1 MSAELATLPHVF
13 RRSDDT
19 MTDRQ
24 FEIVLYGASGF
35 TGKLVA
41 EYLANDHQD
50 LRWAIAGRN
59 AQKLEQVRRELNL
72 PELPILIADSADPDS
87 LSAMARQTRTL
98 ISTVGPYAQYG
109 TPVLKACATE
119 GTHYCDLTG
128 EAQWMAEVYEE
139 IDPIAKASG
148 ARLVHCCGFDSIPSD
163 LSVFFLQKRFK
174 ERFGH
179 YASHVTGRMGRAAG
193 GVSGGT
199 VASLMYVAEQASKDP
214 VIKERVMDPYALY
227 PAGLEKGLDVPD
239 QAGIAWDDNF
249 ESWTGP
255 FVMAAINT
263 KVVRRSHAL
272 AGLPYGAD
280 FRYDESQLCSSRAK
294 ALLSAGGLGAVMA
307 GTFFSPTRALLK
319 KVLPDPGEGPNET
332 TRNNGFFEFWAHGT
346 DGKNQLRVKVAGQ
359 RDPGYGATSRMLAQA
374 GLCLARDELSVGG
387 GIWTTA
393 SAMGDALLSRLPS
406 VDIHFSVAES

>member
-1 MSAELATLPHVF
+1 MA
-13 RRSDDT
+13 
-19 MTDRQ
+19 DRQ
-24 FEIVLYGASGF
+24 FDIVLYGASGF

-41 EYLANDHQD
+41 AYLNEAHPDVT
-50 LRWAIAGRN
+50 WAIAGRN
-59 AQKLEQVRRELNL
+59 RQKLDALRRELNRS
-72 PELPILIADSADPDS
+72 ELPIVIADSADPAS
-87 LSAMARQTRTL
+87 LAAMAASTKTL
-98 ISTVGPYAQYG
+98 ISTVGPYAKFG
-109 TPVLKACATE
+109 TPVLEACAQE

-128 EAQWMAEVYEE
+128 EAQWMAEVYERIE
-139 IDPIAKASG
+139 PIAKASG

-163 LSVFFLQKRFK
+163 LSVFFLQKQFK
-174 ERFGH
+174 ERFGT
-179 YASHVTGRMGRAAG
+179 YATHVTGRMGRAAG

-214 VIKERVMDPYALY
+214 VIKERIMDPYALY
-227 PAGLEKGLDVPD
+227 PAGLQKGLDGPD

-280 FRYDESQLCSSRAK
+280 FRYDESQLCASRAK

-319 KVLPDPGEGPNET
+319 KVLPDPGEGPSEE

-346 DGKNQLRVKVAGQ
+346 DGDNNLKVKVAGK

-374 GLCLARDELSVGG
+374 GLCLAQDELSVGG

-393 SAMGDALLSRLPS
+393 SAMGDALLTRLPS
-406 VDIHFSVAES
+406 VDIHFSVVES

>member
-1 MSAELATLPHVF
+1 MA
-13 RRSDDT
+13 
-19 MTDRQ
+19 DRQ
-24 FEIVLYGASGF
+24 FDIVLYGASGF

-41 EYLANDHQD
+41 AYLIEAHPEVT
-50 LRWAIAGRN
+50 WAIAGRN
-59 AQKLEQVRRELNL
+59 QQKLDALRRDLNR
-72 PELPILIADSADPDS
+72 PELPIVIADSADPAS
-87 LSAMARQTRTL
+87 LAAMAANTKTL
-98 ISTVGPYAQYG
+98 ISTVGPYAKFG
-109 TPVLKACATE
+109 TPVLEACAQE

-128 EAQWMAEVYEE
+128 EAQWMAEVYER

-163 LSVFFLQKRFK
+163 LSVFFLQKHFK

-179 YASHVTGRMGRAAG
+179 YATHVTGRMGRAAG

-214 VIKERVMDPYALY
+214 VIKERIMDPYALY
-227 PAGLEKGLDVPD
+227 PAGVAKGQDGPD

-272 AGLPYGAD
+272 AGMPYGAE
-280 FRYDESQLCSSRAK
+280 FRYDESQLCASRAK

-319 KVLPDPGEGPNET
+319 KLLPDPGEGPSEA
-332 TRNNGFFEFWAHGT
+332 TRTNGFFEFWAHGT
-346 DGKNQLRVKVAGQ
+346 DGYNTLKVKVAGQ

-374 GLCLARDELSVGG
+374 GLCLAQDELSVGG

-393 SAMGDALLSRLPS
+393 SAMGDALLARLPS
-406 VDIHFSVAES
+406 VDIHFSVVES

>member
-1 MSAELATLPHVF
+1 MS
-13 RRSDDT
+13 
-19 MTDRQ
+19 DRQ
-24 FEIVLYGASGF
+24 YEIVLYGASGF

-41 EYLANDHQD
+41 EYLIAEHPQ

-59 AQKLEQVRRELNL
+59 QQKLEQVRRELGA
-72 PELPILIADSADPDS
+72 PDLPIVIADSNDAS
-87 LSAMARQTRTL
+87 QLSEMARQTRTL

-109 TPVLKACATE
+109 TPVLEACATE

-128 EAQWMAEVYEE
+128 EAQWMAQVYER
-139 IDPIAKASG
+139 INPIAQASG
-148 ARLVHCCGFDSIPSD
+148 ARLIHCCGFDSVPSD
-163 LSVFFLQKRFK
+163 LSVFFLQKHFK
-174 ERFGH
+174 ERYGH
-179 YASHVTGRMGRAAG
+179 YATRVAGRMGDAAG

-214 VIKERVMDPYALY
+214 AIRKTVMDPYALY
-227 PAGLEKGLDVPD
+227 PAGIEKGLDGPD
-239 QAGIAWDDNF
+239 QNGISWDDHF

-280 FRYDESQLCSSRAK
+280 FQYDESQLCSSRAK
-294 ALLSAGGLGAVMA
+294 AILSAAGLGTVMA

-319 KVLPDPGEGPNET
+319 KLLPDPGEGPNQT
-332 TRNNGFFEFWAHGT
+332 TRDNGFFEFWAHGT
-346 DGKNQLRVKVAGQ
+346 DGAHSLRVKVAGQ

-374 GLCLARDELSVGG
+374 GLCLTQDELSVGG
-387 GIWTTA
+387 GIWTPA
-393 SAMGDALLSRLPS
+393 SALGDALLARLPS
-406 VDIHFSVAES
+406 VDIHFSIVETA

>member
-1 MSAELATLPHVF
+1 MA
-13 RRSDDT
+13 
-19 MTDRQ
+19 DRQ
-24 FEIVLYGASGF
+24 FDIVLYGASGF

-41 EYLANDHQD
+41 AYLNEAHPDVT
-50 LRWAIAGRN
+50 WAIAGRN
-59 AQKLEQVRRELNL
+59 RQKLDALRRELNRS
-72 PELPILIADSADPDS
+72 ELPIVIADSADPAS
-87 LSAMARQTRTL
+87 LAAMAASTKTL
-98 ISTVGPYAQYG
+98 ISTVGPYAKFG
-109 TPVLKACATE
+109 TPVLEACAQE

-128 EAQWMAEVYEE
+128 EAQWMAEVYERIE
-139 IDPIAKASG
+139 PIAKASG

-163 LSVFFLQKRFK
+163 LSVFFLQKQFK
-174 ERFGH
+174 ERFGT
-179 YASHVTGRMGRAAG
+179 YATHVTGRMGRAAG

-214 VIKERVMDPYALY
+214 VIKERIMDPYALY
-227 PAGLEKGLDVPD
+227 PAGLQKGLDGPD

-280 FRYDESQLCSSRAK
+280 FGYDESQLCSSRAK
-294 ALLSAGGLGAVMA
+294 AILSAGGLGTVMA

-319 KVLPDPGEGPNET
+319 KLLPDPGEGPNKET
-332 TRNNGFFEFWAHGT
+332 RDRGFFEFWAHGS
-346 DGKNQLRVKVAGQ
+346 DGENSLRVKVTGQ

-374 GLCLARDELSVGG
+374 GLCLTQDELAVGG
-387 GIWTTA
+387 GIWTPA
-393 SAMGDALLSRLPS
+393 SALGDALLARLPD
-406 VDIHFSVAES
+406 VDIHFAVVDEQ

>member
-1 MSAELATLPHVF
+1 MS
-13 RRSDDT
+13 
-19 MTDRQ
+19 DRQ
-24 FEIVLYGASGF
+24 YEIILYGASGF
-35 TGKLVA
+35 TGELVA
-41 EYLANDHQD
+41 AYLCEEHAD

-59 AQKLEQVRRELNL
+59 QQKLEALRLRLGF
-72 PELPILIADSADPDS
+72 PELPIVIADSHDTEALKS
-87 LSAMARQTRTL
+87 MVQQTRTV

-109 TPVLKACATE
+109 TPLLEACARE

-128 EAQWMAEVYEE
+128 EAQWMAGVFEQ
-139 IDPIAKASG
+139 INPIAKDSG

-163 LSVFFLQKRFK
+163 LSVFFLQQQFK
-174 ERFGH
+174 ERFGR
-179 YASHVTGRMGRAAG
+179 YANHVSGRMGRAAG

-199 VASLMYVAEQASKDP
+199 VASLMYVAEQASKDAR
-214 VIKERVMDPYALY
+214 IRETVMDPYALY
-227 PAGLEKGLDVPD
+227 PANVTPGNDIPD
-239 QAGIAWDDNF
+239 QAGIAWDENF

-280 FRYDESQLCSSRAK
+280 FRYDESQLCSSRTK

-307 GTFFSPTRALLK
+307 GTFFSPTRAVLK
-319 KVLPDPGEGPNET
+319 KLLPDPGEGPDEA

-346 DGKNQLRVKVAGQ
+346 DGTHHLKVKVSGQ

-374 GLCLARDELSVGG
+374 GLCLSRDALAVGG
-387 GIWTTA
+387 GIWTPA
-393 SAMGDALLSRLPS
+393 SAMGNELLHRLPD
-406 VDIHFSVAES
+406 VDICFTVEA

>member
-1 MSAELATLPHVF
+1 MSQ
-13 RRSDDT
+13 
-19 MTDRQ
+19 RQ

-41 EYLANDHQD
+41 EYLAEKHTQLN
-50 LRWAIAGRN
+50 WAIAGRDER
-59 AQKLEQVRRELNL
+59 KLDGVRRELGV
-72 PELPILIADSADPDS
+72 PDLPIVIADSGDADQ

-98 ISTVGPYAQYG
+98 ISTVGPYAQFG
-109 TPVLKACATE
+109 TPVIEACATE

-128 EAQWMAEVYEE
+128 EAQWMAQVYER
-139 IDPIAKASG
+139 INPIAQASG
-148 ARLVHCCGFDSIPSD
+148 ARLIHSCGFDSVPSD
-163 LSVFFLQKRFK
+163 LSVCFLQQRFK

-179 YASHVTGRMGRAAG
+179 YATHVAGRMGEAAG

-214 VIKERVMDPYALY
+214 AIRELVMDPYALY
-227 PAGLEKGLDVPD
+227 PASIQRGLDVPD
-239 QAGIAWDDNF
+239 QSGISWDDHF

-272 AGLPYGAD
+272 AGLPYGSD

-294 ALLSAGGLGAVMA
+294 AILSAAGLGTVMA

-319 KVLPDPGEGPNET
+319 TLLPNPGEGPTQT
-332 TRNNGFFEFWAHGT
+332 TRDNGFFEFWAHGT
-346 DGKNQLRVKVAGQ
+346 DGTHSLRVKVVGQ

-374 GLCLARDELSVGG
+374 GLCLTQDDLRVGG
-387 GIWTTA
+387 GIWTPA
-393 SAMGDALLSRLPS
+393 SALGDALLARLPS
-406 VDIHFSVAES
+406 VDIHFSVVETA

>member
-1 MSAELATLPHVF
+1 MA
-13 RRSDDT
+13 
-19 MTDRQ
+19 DRQ
-24 FEIVLYGASGF
+24 FDIVLYGASGF

-41 EYLANDHQD
+41 AYLIEAHPEVT
-50 LRWAIAGRN
+50 WAIAGRN
-59 AQKLEQVRRELNL
+59 QQKLDALRRELNR
-72 PELPILIADSADPDS
+72 PELPIVIADSADPAS
-87 LSAMARQTRTL
+87 LASMAANTKTL
-98 ISTVGPYAQYG
+98 ISTVGPYAKFG
-109 TPVLKACATE
+109 TPVLEACAQE

-128 EAQWMAEVYEE
+128 EAQWMAEVYEH
-139 IDPIAKASG
+139 INPIAKASG

-163 LSVFFLQKRFK
+163 LSVFFLQKHFK

-179 YASHVTGRMGRAAG
+179 YATHVTGRMGRAAG

-214 VIKERVMDPYALY
+214 AIKERIMDPYALY
-227 PAGLEKGLDVPD
+227 PAGIAKGQDGPD

-280 FRYDESQLCSSRAK
+280 FRYDESQLCTSRAK

-319 KVLPDPGEGPNET
+319 KVLPDPGEGPSET

-346 DGKNQLRVKVAGQ
+346 DGDNTLKVKVAGQ

-374 GLCLARDELSVGG
+374 GLCLAQDELSVGG

-393 SAMGDALLSRLPS
+393 SAMGDALLARLPN
-406 VDIHFSVAES
+406 VDIHFSVVET

>member
-1 MSAELATLPHVF
+1 MA
-13 RRSDDT
+13 
-19 MTDRQ
+19 DRQ
-24 FEIVLYGASGF
+24 FDIVLYGASGF

-41 EYLANDHQD
+41 AYLIEAHPDVT
-50 LRWAIAGRN
+50 WAIAGRN
-59 AQKLEQVRRELNL
+59 QQKLEALRRELNQ
-72 PELPILIADSADPDS
+72 PELSIVIADSADSAS
-87 LSAMARQTRTL
+87 LAAMAAKTTTL
-98 ISTVGPYAQYG
+98 ISTVGPYAKFG
-109 TPVLKACATE
+109 TPVLEACARE

-128 EAQWMAEVYEE
+128 EAQWMAEVYER

-163 LSVFFLQKRFK
+163 LSVYFLQKQFI
-174 ERFGH
+174 ERYGH
-179 YASHVTGRMGRAAG
+179 YAKQIAGRMGRAAG

-214 VIKERVMDPYALY
+214 DIKERIMDPYALY
-227 PAGLEKGLDVPD
+227 PAGTAKGLDGPD

-280 FRYDESQLCSSRAK
+280 FRYDESQLCASRTK

-319 KVLPDPGEGPNET
+319 KVLPDPGEGPSEE

-346 DGKNQLRVKVAGQ
+346 DGDNNLKVKVTGQ

-374 GLCLARDELSVGG
+374 GLCLTQDELSVGG
-387 GIWTTA
+387 GIWTPA
-393 SAMGDALLSRLPS
+393 SAMGDALLHRLPS
-406 VDIHFSVAES
+406 VDIHFSVVEP